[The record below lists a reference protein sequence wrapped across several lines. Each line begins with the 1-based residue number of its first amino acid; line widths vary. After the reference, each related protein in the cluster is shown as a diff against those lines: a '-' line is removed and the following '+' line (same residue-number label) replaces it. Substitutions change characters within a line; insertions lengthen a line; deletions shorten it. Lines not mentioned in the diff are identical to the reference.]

1 MTLKAMLLPRKPAP
15 SEEGHWIPLS
25 DLMTGLMMVFML
37 VAIIFMLHVEGEA
50 KKSKQEALK
59 AESEAN
65 LVKSIAL
72 VYDQMRSQLYN
83 DLYSEFEKDLPAWRA
98 VLLRDL
104 TVRFQEPE
112 VLFDTGKDI
121 LKKGFVAILDDF
133 FPRYVKI
140 LASQKYREAI
150 EEIRIEGHTS
160 SIWENVPPERAYFK
174 NMQLSQSRT
183 RTVLEHVL
191 GIQKVNGQQAWLK
204 SHLTA
209 NGLSSS
215 KLITRD
221 GREDVR
227 ASQRVEFRV
236 KTNAD
241 EQIGEILRAMPR

>member
-1 MTLKAMLLPRKPAP
+1 
-15 SEEGHWIPLS
+15 
-25 DLMTGLMMVFML
+25 
-37 VAIIFMLHVEGEA
+37 
-50 KKSKQEALK
+50 
-59 AESEAN
+59 
-65 LVKSIAL
+65 
-72 VYDQMRSQLYN
+72 
-83 DLYSEFEKDLPAWRA
+83 
-98 VLLRDL
+98 
-104 TVRFQEPE
+104 
-112 VLFDTGKDI
+112 
-121 LKKGFVAILDDF
+121 
-133 FPRYVKI
+133 
-140 LASQKYREAI
+140 
-150 EEIRIEGHTS
+150 
-160 SIWENVPPERAYFK
+160 
-174 NMQLSQSRT
+174 MQLSQSRT